1 MKKKG
6 MLIFTFLMLVCNT
19 LTMYYV
25 NRALKQEINIYVVQV
40 GRYKEKANAENT
52 MKQIEELGY
61 KSSMYQDQE
70 YVVITDIFIKQKEA
84 HQQAKEIAE
93 KGNTCV
99 VKEYFIDDRYQE
111 NIEKKEYNLPGY
123 VPITLQTFMVCL
135 IALIAP
141 CKVAVSACVV
151 YLLMGAVGLPVFA
164 GFQGGMGSLLG
175 YSGGYIFSFPIMVYV
190 ISKLKTRVPIGL
202 ACIIGSVICYFIG
215 TLWFMFVTK
224 MNLSASLMMCVVP
237 FIPGDLIKIVL
248 AYCLSKKIK
257 VKL

>member
-6 MLIFTFLMLVCNT
+6 MLIFTFLMLLCNT

-70 YVVITDIFIKQKEA
+70 YVVITDIFIKQKDA

-99 VKEYFIDDRYQE
+99 VKEYFIDDRY
-111 NIEKKEYNLPGY
+111 
-123 VPITLQTFMVCL
+123 
-135 IALIAP
+135 
-141 CKVAVSACVV
+141 
-151 YLLMGAVGLPVFA
+151 
-164 GFQGGMGSLLG
+164 
-175 YSGGYIFSFPIMVYV
+175 
-190 ISKLKTRVPIGL
+190 
-202 ACIIGSVICYFIG
+202 
-215 TLWFMFVTK
+215 
-224 MNLSASLMMCVVP
+224 
-237 FIPGDLIKIVL
+237 
-248 AYCLSKKIK
+248 
-257 VKL
+257 